1 MIDFV
6 YEVFESLDST
16 NNYIKQKAREGAKE
30 GLVATAYT
38 QTAGRGRVGRS
49 WECAYKENLATS
61 ALLRPYD
68 ISISSVPTITI
79 VCGLAVRDVL
89 QKEFN
94 INAQIKWPNDIVVNG
109 KKICGILVEMDA
121 CQNIANFVVP
131 GIGINIHQT
140 SFSEEIAYKATSID
154 MELMRL
160 YQVSTVE
167 EAYSKLDEF
176 REKSFSEKVDK
187 SREGI
192 SFEKADKTQEDLS
205 FVKVDK
211 SREDF
216 LFTQAS
222 KEEIICFL
230 MKRVWE
236 NFSIYYDKF
245 KETSDLT
252 AFIDEYEAFLVNK
265 DNRVRIEQADS
276 SYEAIARG
284 IDKKGALIIEVD
296 GLQSKIES
304 GEVSVRGVYGYT

>member
-6 YEVFESLDST
+6 YEIFESLDST
-16 NNYIKQKAREGAKE
+16 NNYIKQKARDGAKE

-49 WECAYKENLATS
+49 WECSYKENLATS

-121 CQNIANFVVP
+121 CQNRANFVVP

-167 EAYSKLDEF
+167 EAYSRLDEF

-187 SREGI
+187 SR
-192 SFEKADKTQEDLS
+192 D
-205 FVKVDK
+205 
-211 SREDF
+211 DF
-216 LFTQAS
+216 LFTKAS

-236 NFSIYYDKF
+236 DFSIYYDKF

-296 GLQSKIES
+296 GQQSKIDS

>member
-1 MIDFV
+1 MIDYV

-16 NNYIKQKAREGAKE
+16 NNYIKQKARDGAKE

-121 CQNIANFVVP
+121 CQNRANFVVP
-131 GIGINIHQT
+131 GIGINIRQT

-167 EAYSKLDEF
+167 EAYSRLDEF
-176 REKSFSEKVDK
+176 REKSFSE
-187 SREGI
+187 
-192 SFEKADKTQEDLS
+192 
-205 FVKVDK
+205 KVDK

-236 NFSIYYDKF
+236 DFSIYYDKF

-296 GLQSKIES
+296 GQQSKIDS

>member
-16 NNYIKQKAREGAKE
+16 NNYIKQKARDGAKE

-68 ISISSVPTITI
+68 ISISSVPSITI

-121 CQNIANFVVP
+121 CQNRANFVVP

-167 EAYSKLDEF
+167 EAYSRLDEF
-176 REKSFSEKVDK
+176 REKSFSE
-187 SREGI
+187 
-192 SFEKADKTQEDLS
+192 
-205 FVKVDK
+205 KVDK

-236 NFSIYYDKF
+236 DFSIYYDKF

-296 GLQSKIES
+296 GQQSKIES